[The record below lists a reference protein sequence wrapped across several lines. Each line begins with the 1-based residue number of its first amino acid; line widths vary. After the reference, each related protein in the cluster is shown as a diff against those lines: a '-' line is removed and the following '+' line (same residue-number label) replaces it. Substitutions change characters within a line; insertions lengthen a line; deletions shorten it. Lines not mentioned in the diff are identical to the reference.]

1 MKKAFAFKIV
11 CSCVTPENIW
21 RNRFCW
27 LCFRPAETDVP
38 LKTSE
43 DYSKEE
49 SVTTTTENKTTTA
62 KTTAQTPTMATTAG
76 GERYS
81 SFDCHF
87 YLCLVPHFEWY
98 TSYISPELCHSKLVS
113 KSFNYLK
120 DSLKLEWISIFE
132 KKPETIIPKLNNYPI
147 KSSA

>member
-49 SVTTTTENKTTTA
+49 SVTTATENKTTTA

-76 GERYS
+76 GERYQ
-81 SFDCHF
+81 FIWWPLLF
-87 YLCLVPHFEWY
+87 MPGFKIRHFENN
-98 TSYISPELCHSKLVS
+98 SRGKKLKTQGKNSITLGKKLKVLANFDYQVTKYLS
-113 KSFNYLK
+113 NGQKNPSFVT
-120 DSLKLEWISIFE
+120 F
-132 KKPETIIPKLNNYPI
+132 
-147 KSSA
+147 